1 MQRPIPMQRRSF
13 QGFDFVYHDQC
24 SDDNVGSD
32 GVRRPFTRSHSMIER
47 RTPPKPKP
55 KPKPKRPGNGKGATS
70 DAPAIELDEPSAK
83 EIMME
88 ILTVVGKETSKMV
101 GDMMYPG
108 TGRVFS
114 VVFNWVMSLVK
125 GMLWKNQMK
134 EHGSEVDEHEQ
145 DQEDDSRENIK

>member
-145 DQEDDSRENIK
+145 DQEADSRENIK